1 MHPSTLEDP
10 GIQKR
15 VLSFL
20 LLVGALVFFGLVLDL
35 WRILHSPALPSEH
48 SGKRTTSNESAIQAP
63 TEVQLADL
71 ESAAKL
77 NFKEGHFQEARR
89 TCDAILNLE
98 PKNAFALEL
107 KNKLQ
112 RRKIKAGAITAEP
125 PRQSLVYPVIH
136 EHLLGACRGK
146 LMIDEKSVS
155 FEPEG
160 NSKDGF
166 IVTMTELGTT
176 EAGDSLKIKV
186 GGRTYRFKAS
196 AAKDK
201 EGNRYNLRGIEEQL
215 TRLKAKA
222 S

>member
-15 VLSFL
+15 LLSFL
-20 LLVGALVFFGLVLDL
+20 LLVGTLIFFGLVLDL
-35 WRILHSPALPSEH
+35 WRIWHSPASEH
-48 SGKRTTSNESAIQAP
+48 SGNRTTSNEFAVQSP

-77 NFKEGHFQEARR
+77 NLKEGNLQEARR
-89 TCDAILNLE
+89 TCEAILNME

-107 KNKLQ
+107 KKKLQ
-112 RRKIKAGAITAEP
+112 RRKIKAGTVTAEP
-125 PRQSLVYPVIH
+125 RRQSFVYPVIH
-136 EHLLGACRGK
+136 EHLLGGCRGK

-166 IVTMTELGTT
+166 IVTITGMGTT

-196 AAKDK
+196 AAMDK
-201 EGNRYNLRGIEEQL
+201 EGNPYNLRGIEEQL